1 MVPLMTSVKVNSTS
15 RSLIPSRDIP
25 QADLLQDVVACTRI
39 VSRGAVS
46 YQQIATLLRKT
57 HRQGRYYRRAAEI
70 LGLIEKC
77 GKNKSRVTSCG
88 SQLLALDAESQR
100 NALAERVIEL
110 AVFRKVLLALE
121 KSSGSMD
128 KDELAILLRSETAL
142 ATHEMRR
149 RRLITILS
157 WLSYL
162 RLVRETED
170 LIFLR
175 DPPKGIS

>member
-1 MVPLMTSVKVNSTS
+1 MDKDGGHPFTKKGSTAPILKALEYEHTWHLCWQTSFLAMVPLMTSVKVDSRS

-77 GKNKSRVTSCG
+77 GKNKSLSPTIIMFP
-88 SQLLALDAESQR
+88 
-100 NALAERVIEL
+100 NEL
-110 AVFRKVLLALE
+110 
-121 KSSGSMD
+121 
-128 KDELAILLRSETAL
+128 
-142 ATHEMRR
+142 
-149 RRLITILS
+149 
-157 WLSYL
+157 
-162 RLVRETED
+162 
-170 LIFLR
+170 
-175 DPPKGIS
+175 